1 MRGEERRRATAWQD
15 IHRALSGCVL
25 QENWTSARGRAEGK
39 SFNQCDRVAG
49 AWRQTW
55 VDNGGGQLR
64 LEGRFVDGRMV
75 LEGDTVGAD
84 GKRLRNRI
92 TWTPLEDGRVR
103 QLWEASSDSGANWS
117 VSFDGYY
124 ERAMSP

>member
-1 MRGEERRRATAWQD
+1 M
-15 IHRALSGCVL
+15 
-25 QENWTSARGRAEGK
+25 
-39 SFNQCDRVAG
+39 AG
-49 AWRQTW
+49 VWRQTW
-55 VDNGGGQLR
+55 VDNGGGHLR